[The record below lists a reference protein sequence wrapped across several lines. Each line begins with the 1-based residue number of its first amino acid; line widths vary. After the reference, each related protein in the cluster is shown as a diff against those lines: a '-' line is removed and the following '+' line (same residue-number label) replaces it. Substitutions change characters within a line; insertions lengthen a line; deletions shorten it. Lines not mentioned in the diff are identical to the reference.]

1 MSLHCEAS
9 CSLFQLH
16 RAMQASPWD
25 SDFYRNS
32 RQCHMQI
39 ISLSVNLSSC
49 IGSWIYKCLLYT
61 LLLFFRAA
69 NIICSSF
76 VEEAHWG
83 QSSKALLKS
92 GLCASRESRSSTSIF
107 PSQTPCR
114 KRERWLTVVLDSSS
128 NNYIL
133 QTREK
138 NLARRKVFVVEMF
151 LSSLSSRYDYVF

>member
-1 MSLHCEAS
+1 MSLHCQAS

-16 RAMQASPWD
+16 RAMQASPWH

-49 IGSWIYKCLLYT
+49 IGSWIYQCLLYA

-69 NIICSSF
+69 SVIC
-76 VEEAHWG
+76 

-107 PSQTPCR
+107 PSQTPCK
-114 KRERWLTVVLDSSS
+114 KRERWLTVVLYSSS